1 MINPTLTVESDI
13 YIHAARGAVWEKF
26 ADLDTWPRWNPSVL
40 TAQWRSGNR
49 WQEGATFSIQ
59 QQSRW
64 GERTRLAVIR
74 MVVPDDTTVWESGG
88 GGQQTVHSAHLTDDL
103 GGCKIRLRE
112 TYHGPWVFALYLGR
126 GQQRARLETALREF
140 KAYIERR

>member
-26 ADLDTWPRWNPSVL
+26 TDLDTWPRWNPSVL
-40 TAQWRSGNR
+40 VAQWRSGNR